1 MIGGFILGG
10 NPPQAGN
17 TRVAI
22 RGLGPSLAQFGLGNL
37 LADPTLELHD
47 ANGATLIAND
57 NWNDDPTSAA
67 LLSAN
72 GLAPANPNES
82 AIFTALAPGQFTAI
96 LAGKNSGTGL
106 GIIEVYNLR

>member
-1 MIGGFILGG
+1 
-10 NPPQAGN
+10 
-17 TRVAI
+17 
-22 RGLGPSLAQFGLGNL
+22 
-37 LADPTLELHD
+37 LHD

-57 NWNDDPTSAA
+57 NWIDDPASAT

-82 AIFTALAPGQFTAI
+82 AIFTSLAPGQFTAI
-96 LAGKNSGTGL
+96 LAGKNNGTGL

>member
-1 MIGGFILGG
+1 
-10 NPPQAGN
+10 
-17 TRVAI
+17 V
-22 RGLGPSLAQFGLGNL
+22 RGLGPSLSQFGLGHL

-57 NWNDDPTSAA
+57 NWTDDAASAG
-67 LLSAN
+67 LLTAN

-82 AIFTALAPGQFTAI
+82 AIFASLPPGSFTAI
-96 LAGKNSGTGL
+96 LAGKNGGTGL